1 VDRRRRV
8 TGRAARFDFDDVVYG
23 IHAVAEALA
32 AGDSLRT
39 IYVAADRK
47 RDAPLRDL
55 LARAEELRVPV
66 RFERRTFFAD
76 LPMRAHQGVVALAPP
91 FSYASLGDVLN
102 APPRAA
108 KRLYVLVDH
117 LTDPHNIGAIVR
129 TADAAGVDAVILPE
143 RRSGGINATVRKA
156 AAGATAHVP
165 IARVTNLADAVR
177 TLKKS
182 GIWVV
187 GADSDAGATEMAR
200 ADFDRNL
207 ALTIGAEGSGL
218 SPLVRRECDYLV
230 RIPMYGAVAS
240 LNASVA
246 AGVLLYEALR
256 QRLPHGDS

>member
-1 VDRRRRV
+1 MDRRRRV
-8 TGRAARFDFDDVVYG
+8 TAPAARFDFDDVVYG
-23 IHAVAEALA
+23 IHAIVEALT
-32 AGDSLRT
+32 AGEPLRA

-66 RFERRTFFAD
+66 RFERRTFFAA
-76 LPMRAHQGVVALAPP
+76 LPMRAHQGAVAMAPP
-91 FSYASLGDVLN
+91 FSYASLHDVLG
-102 APPRAA
+102 AAPRAA
-108 KRLYVLVDH
+108 KRLYVLLDH

-165 IARVTNLADAVR
+165 IVRVTNLAEAVR

-182 GIWVV
+182 AVWVA
-187 GADSDAGATEMAR
+187 GADADAGATPMSD
-200 ADFDRNL
+200 ADFDRDL

-218 SPLVRRECDYLV
+218 SPLVKRECDYLV
-230 RIPMYGAVAS
+230 RIPMRGALAS

-256 QRLPHGDS
+256 QRSAPVPR

>member
-1 VDRRRRV
+1 MDRRGRV
-8 TGRAARFDFDDVVYG
+8 NSRPARFDFDDVVYG
-23 IHAVAEALA
+23 IHAIAEALA
-32 AGDSLRT
+32 AGEGLRT

-55 LARAEELRVPV
+55 LARAEALRVPV
-66 RFERRTFFAD
+66 RFERRNFFAD

-91 FSYASLGDVLN
+91 FSYASLHEVLHR
-102 APPRAA
+102 PPRAGN
-108 KRLYVLVDH
+108 RLYLLLDH

-143 RRSGGINATVRKA
+143 RRSGGVNATVRKA

-165 IARVTNLADAVR
+165 IVRVTNLADAVR

-182 GIWVV
+182 AVWVV
-187 GADSDAGATEMAR
+187 GADSDPAASAMAR
-200 ADFDRNL
+200 ADFDRDL
-207 ALTIGAEGSGL
+207 ALAIGAEGSGL
-218 SPLVRRECDYLV
+218 SALVKRECDYLV
-230 RIPMYGAVAS
+230 RIPMHGAVAS

-256 QRLPHGDS
+256 QRASPISG